1 MKKSLIIT
9 GKKKDAKF
17 EIAVLKLVDHKPYE
31 ILWTRSSDAHK
42 LSRFNAPKFFE
53 ACGTRVKVIVIEN
66 VFDQDFIN
74 QVASWVNAPYR
85 ILELDGETVLT
96 PWFILIC
103 SDDYD
108 LEGLHLNTTSFRG
121 RFDIINT
128 EQKNNLFNQ

>member
-1 MKKSLIIT
+1 MEKSLIIT

-53 ACGTRVKVIVIEN
+53 TCGTRVKVVVIED
-66 VFDQDFIN
+66 VYDPDFIN
-74 QVASWVNAPYR
+74 QVAGWVNAPYR
-85 ILELDGETVLT
+85 ILELKGETVLT

-103 SDDYD
+103 DEEYK
-108 LEGLHLNTTSFRG
+108 LEGLHLDTASFRA
-121 RFDIINT
+121 RFEIINID
-128 EQKNNLFNQ
+128 